1 MTNNNNDQET
11 KSSKRTRNVNYILFG
26 DFDAF
31 SGNTV
36 RCQYP
41 RPCGTLSETLQELMI
56 PDGLHNLE
64 EDFTIFFL
72 RRNNKTYPE
81 LLSTDQFI
89 ESDEEYEEMERK
101 TKLKEE
107 SEKQKETENSE
118 QNQDKDQLGLTKEE
132 EKEKE
137 KEKKII
143 EEKKTKDMFFVYFC
157 SSTEESWSTLG
168 NSKNW
173 INFDENIK
181 IMSGDA
187 TDGKEIL
194 FEVEWY
200 NDLKLENH
208 ENNFYVFFDKLDN
221 TIGCKFFSNEKANNF
236 KTLFETFHQKKLEKY
251 QSERNNNKREGE
263 GQVEGVEKGNGNVMG
278 KVDKKGHND
287 ELRKGRDIN
296 LERVQIKEKEKEMDK
311 IKENPNGP
319 FLYCMCY
326 VKTIKDDQA
335 VRGTRYHALAIASK
349 FQFIS
354 IFKPILMLHLD
365 KTFQKKDSYEE
376 IVADLYKLLN
386 SFEIGEQI
394 QLIEQQKQINRTL
407 TQLPQVYTT
416 ELAVDNIQIPI
427 RIPLNMLEDEMLNLS
442 LISLVNDFQES
453 IMVLFNAILM
463 NKRIIFVGYELSA
476 GFVCE
481 TVLSSILMVCPP
493 LRGVIRRTF
502 PYANLPT
509 IGLFENVP
517 GYIVGTTNPLFATKN
532 RYWDVLCDVKKKAIQ
547 INPDLLSEM
556 QNTPYHEYDQNFI
569 KSVMYSITNLSS
581 ENEIRFMFQEYATHV
596 LLMTSQDEA
605 FINKNTQQLETSAN
619 QSRIGL
625 LKNTDNFKT
634 FLQDR
639 EIRKSLLNIKG
650 MDTSLLTRQLYIKKD
665 FGHNELF
672 KIFEQFLLN
681 INTEEQCL
689 EFLSYF
695 PESKGGLYPIAVNLF
710 HSSEFVRLGVA
721 AVLKRL
727 DSIKTGSGLIT
738 GLNMFL
744 LLAYERNIRYLGEK
758 LEKFEKLIKKKIKS
772 KN

>member
-1 MTNNNNDQET
+1 M
-11 KSSKRTRNVNYILFG
+11 KKKKKRKFSKKKKQ
-26 DFDAF
+26 
-31 SGNTV
+31 S
-36 RCQYP
+36 
-41 RPCGTLSETLQELMI
+41 TLC
-56 PDGLHNLE
+56 
-64 EDFTIFFL
+64 
-72 RRNNKTYPE
+72 
-81 LLSTDQFI
+81 
-89 ESDEEYEEMERK
+89 
-101 TKLKEE
+101 
-107 SEKQKETENSE
+107 
-118 QNQDKDQLGLTKEE
+118 
-132 EKEKE
+132 
-137 KEKKII
+137 
-143 EEKKTKDMFFVYFC
+143 FVYFC
-157 SSTEESWSTLG
+157 SVTDESWTTLG

-173 INFDENIK
+173 VDFDENIK
-181 IMSGDA
+181 IMSGDS
-187 TDGKEIL
+187 TDNKDL
-194 FEVEWY
+194 LLEVEWY
-200 NDLKLENH
+200 ADLELKEH
-208 ENNFYVFFDKLDN
+208 ENNFYTFFDKSDN
-221 TIGCKFFSNEKANNF
+221 TLGFKFISNEISKSF
-236 KTLFETFHQKKLEKY
+236 KTSFQTYYQSKLEKY
-251 QSERNNNKREGE
+251 KSEQNNTNGGE
-263 GQVEGVEKGNGNVMG
+263 GNGTEK
-278 KVDKKGHND
+278 KLTYKEQK
-287 ELRKGRDIN
+287 E
-296 LERVQIKEKEKEMDK
+296 QIKEKEKEMDK

-319 FLYCMCY
+319 LLYCTCY
-326 VKTIKDDQA
+326 VKTQKDEQA

-349 FQFIS
+349 FQFIR
-354 IFKPILMLHLD
+354 IFKPILMLYLE
-365 KTFQKKDSYEE
+365 KTFQHKDNIEA
-376 IVADLYKLLN
+376 IVANLYKLLN

-442 LISLVNDFQES
+442 LISLVNDLQES

-556 QNTPYHEYDQNFI
+556 QNTPYNEYDQNFI

-758 LEKFEKLIKKKIKS
+758 LEKFEKLIKKKKRIKVKS
-772 KN
+772 RKKEKSNKRENYKER